1 MGVPLDGGEKWV
13 AEEEER
19 RKKLESLNKAIE
31 ELDDSVAKP
40 QNKAEPGEIR
50 RHFTEAPAEEP
61 TNTSSGEDDA
71 DQLQE
76 SLDLNEFARS
86 HEDGAFTRHLNNW
99 LRFHGLDPEEL
110 THE

>member
-13 AEEEER
+13 AEEEE
-19 RKKLESLNKAIE
+19 KKKTLESLNKAIE
-31 ELDDSVAKP
+31 KLDDSAAKS
-40 QNKAEPGEIR
+40 QDKAEPGDMR
-50 RHFTEAPAEEP
+50 RDFTEAPSEQPA
-61 TNTSSGEDDA
+61 NTSGEDDV

-86 HEDGAFTRHLNNW
+86 HEDSAFTRHLNNW

-110 THE
+110 TT